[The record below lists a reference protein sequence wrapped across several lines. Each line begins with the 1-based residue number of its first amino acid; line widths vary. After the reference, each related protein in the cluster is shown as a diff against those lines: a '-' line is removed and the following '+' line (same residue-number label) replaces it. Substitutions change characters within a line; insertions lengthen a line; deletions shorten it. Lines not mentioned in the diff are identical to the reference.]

1 MKKAREPGYTPFSD
15 APAFEDEETPLPV
28 SIPSEEL
35 QHLTEDRDT
44 ASLEPGDANL
54 SAFSTLMRFVWQ
66 GGSPGDAWLH
76 MTAAQVLQ
84 MLGKLL
90 YRLCSTNKLH
100 APQQGVAST
109 MTQGTPTCFCIP
121 AA

>member
-35 QHLTEDRDT
+35 QHLTQNHDT
-44 ASLEPGDANL
+44 ALEPQGASL

-84 MLGKLL
+84 ILGTLL
-90 YRLCSTNKLH
+90 
-100 APQQGVAST
+100 
-109 MTQGTPTCFCIP
+109 
-121 AA
+121 